1 MSQYQ
6 RVKLL
11 FYVRKIDHAG
21 VLMNEK
27 NRKMVCM
34 PEHGDSDK
42 NANRAV
48 E

>member
-27 NRKMVCM
+27 
-34 PEHGDSDK
+34 PK
-42 NANRAV
+42 NGMYARAQR
-48 E
+48 